1 MYLKLDDEVIKK
13 IEKITINDYEIS
25 GNLVPAENIEI
36 IIKDLIIEIDS
47 LQERKNENLNV
58 AEPDYDEIGKDIS
71 LGMYE

>member
-71 LGMYE
+71 LGMYD